1 MSLAL
6 WVSLAI
12 AVAFWCLLFS
22 PWITTGIGF
31 WTLMPVAIGVL
42 GLGGL
47 FVDRGRWAA
56 RLRLRPAHIAIG
68 IASAVLLYLIFAAGK
83 HASTRLFG
91 FAPGQI
97 ASIYGRRSE
106 ASPWWI
112 AITLLLW
119 IGPGE
124 EIFWRGFVQH
134 RLTQR
139 LGGFRGL
146 LAATA
151 LYAGVHAWAGNA
163 MLLLAALL
171 CGLFWGAL
179 YARYRSL
186 WPGIISH
193 ALWDVAIFVLFPLR

>member
-1 MSLAL
+1 MSAALGVWLA
-6 WVSLAI
+6 VA
-12 AVAFWCLLFS
+12 AAFWCLLFS
-22 PWITTGIGF
+22 PWIATGIGF
-31 WTLMPVAIGVL
+31 WTLMPVAVGIL
-42 GLGGL
+42 GLGAL
-47 FVDRGRWAA
+47 AADRGRWAL
-56 RLRLRPAHIAIG
+56 RLRWRPAHIAIG
-68 IASAVLLYLIFAAGK
+68 LAAAVLLYLIFAAGK
-83 HASTRLFG
+83 YASTRLFG
-91 FAPGQI
+91 FAPGEI

-112 AITLLLW
+112 ALALLFW

-134 RLTQR
+134 RLTQSF
-139 LGGFRGL
+139 GGWRGT

-163 MLLLAALL
+163 MLLLAALV

-179 YARYRSL
+179 YARTRSL

-193 ALWDVAIFVLFPLR
+193 AAWDVAIFVLFPLR

>member
-6 WVSLAI
+6 CIWLAI
-12 AVAFWCLLFS
+12 AAAFWCLLFA

-31 WTLMPVAIGVL
+31 WTLMPIAVGILCL
-42 GLGGL
+42 GALAA
-47 FVDRGRWAA
+47 DRGRWAA

-68 IASAVLLYLIFAAGK
+68 IAAAALLYLIFAAGNY
-83 HASTRLFG
+83 ASTQLFG
-91 FAPGQI
+91 FAPNEI
-97 ASIYGRRSE
+97 ASIYDRRSG

-112 AITLLLW
+112 ALTLLLW

-134 RLTQR
+134 RLTHS
-139 LGGFRGL
+139 LGGWRGT

-151 LYAGVHAWAGNA
+151 LYAGVHAWAGNV
-163 MLLLAALL
+163 MLLLAALV

-179 YARYRSL
+179 YTRTRSL

-193 ALWDVAIFVLFPLR
+193 ALWDVSIFVLFPLR